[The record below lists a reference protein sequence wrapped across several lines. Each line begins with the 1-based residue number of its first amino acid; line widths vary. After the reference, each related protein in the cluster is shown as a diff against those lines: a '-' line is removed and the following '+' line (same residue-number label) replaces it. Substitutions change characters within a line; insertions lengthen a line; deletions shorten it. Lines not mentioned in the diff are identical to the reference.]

1 MVASMTDDY
10 PHDPELTEYGNIIPL
25 AERRRREGEE

>member
-1 MVASMTDDY
+1 MVASMTDY
-10 PHDPELTEYGNIIPL
+10 PHDQELTEYGNIIPL